1 MSRTMTVTRKNPMTA
16 ADHDLL
22 EAQFGAR
29 LATALT
35 LSSHNVAPDIAER
48 LRFAREQA
56 LARARGAA
64 VTEPV
69 VGLSAGA
76 AVLGQLGAWWPRL
89 GALLPVLALAA
100 GLLLVGEWKASERAR
115 AAAEID
121 AVLLADQLPPAAY
134 ADAGFVAFL
143 KLAQP

>member
-1 MSRTMTVTRKNPMTA
+1 MSA

-22 EAQFGAR
+22 EAQFAAR
-29 LATALT
+29 LAAGLT
-35 LSSHNVAPDIAER
+35 RSSQELAPDVAER

-56 LARARGAA
+56 VARAR
-64 VTEPV
+64 VSRTSTTV
-69 VGLSAGA
+69 VGFSAGA
-76 AVLGQLGAWWPRL
+76 AVLGQLAGAWWPRL
-89 GALLPVLALAA
+89 GVLLPLLVLAA
-100 GLLLVGEWKASERAR
+100 GLMLVNDWKSSERAS

-134 ADAGFVAFL
+134 ADPGFVAFL